1 MLYRDHTTR
10 EKILLGVLAFLIVA
24 ALYYFLCYRPCK
36 AVMTKYDTAEISSE
50 LTIEQNKAT
59 KTRQMKENI
68 KSNKTRGIGVVMPYN
83 NIRAEV
89 SQLNSILSRA
99 SSVDISYDNP
109 VKKGNTV
116 RRHVNISFTC
126 GTVNDAKSIISDLNQ
141 CGSRCVITGV
151 QITTAESSCNCNVD
165 LTFIETSVHATSLAG
180 LSGSSSGDGGNTY
193 TQG

>member
-126 GTVNDAKSIISDLNQ
+126 GTVNDAK
-141 CGSRCVITGV
+141 
-151 QITTAESSCNCNVD
+151 
-165 LTFIETSVHATSLAG
+165 
-180 LSGSSSGDGGNTY
+180 
-193 TQG
+193 

>member
-1 MLYRDHTTR
+1 
-10 EKILLGVLAFLIVA
+10 
-24 ALYYFLCYRPCK
+24 
-36 AVMTKYDTAEISSE
+36 
-50 LTIEQNKAT
+50 
-59 KTRQMKENI
+59 
-68 KSNKTRGIGVVMPYN
+68 MPYN

-165 LTFIETSVHATSLAG
+165 LTFIETTVHATSLAG